1 MKKGDEYLTKRE
13 LDEAV
18 EYYCANAFGF
28 SSVEDFVATEYA
40 FFGLSDKAFKDA
52 VKYIRE
58 HV

>member
-1 MKKGDEYLTKRE
+1 MKKGNEYLTKRE

-18 EYYCANAFGF
+18 EYYHANAFGF
-28 SSVEDFVATEYA
+28 SCVEHFVATEYA